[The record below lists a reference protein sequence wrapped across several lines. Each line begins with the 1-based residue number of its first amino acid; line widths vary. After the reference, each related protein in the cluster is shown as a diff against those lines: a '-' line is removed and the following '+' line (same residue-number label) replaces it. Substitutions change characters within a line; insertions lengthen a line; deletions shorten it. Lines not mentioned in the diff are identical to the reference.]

1 VRRGEILGV
10 TGLVG
15 SGRTTLLR
23 ALAGLEPKARGALRV
38 GGADHRWPTTVR
50 AALRHAIAMVPEDRK
65 DQGLV
70 LGLTALENIAVG
82 DLSAVARAGWLSR
95 RRMRSRSAAL
105 AADFGLDPGRLD
117 GPVRELSGG
126 NQQKALLAR
135 WGMRPPRVLLADEPT
150 RGIDIGAKQDVFRA
164 LRRFAH
170 DGAAVVLVSSELEEI
185 VAMAD
190 RVVVMAAGRIVAERT
205 AGDDEISVGVL
216 LDAAFEMEDHR

>member
-1 VRRGEILGV
+1 
-10 TGLVG
+10 
-15 SGRTTLLR
+15 
-23 ALAGLEPKARGALRV
+23 
-38 GGADHRWPTTVR
+38 
-50 AALRHAIAMVPEDRK
+50 
-65 DQGLV
+65 
-70 LGLTALENIAVG
+70 
-82 DLSAVARAGWLSR
+82 
-95 RRMRSRSAAL
+95 
-105 AADFGLDPGRLD
+105 
-117 GPVRELSGG
+117 VRELSGG